1 VPANSATNSH
11 TTLALTGALDVSSV
25 AALWPSRWRRVS
37 GIAQIDLAGVTA
49 LDSSG
54 VALVRCLQAAA
65 QATGAR
71 PLVINAPPR
80 FAQIGLAHRVDA
92 DGN

>member
-1 VPANSATNSH
+1 MPASNS
-11 TTLALTGALDVSSV
+11 TTLALDGALDVSSV
-25 AALWPSRWRRVS
+25 AALWPQLRDRVS
-37 GIAQIDLAGVTA
+37 GIAQIDLAAVTV

-65 QATGAR
+65 EAGGAR
-71 PLVINAPPR
+71 PQVINAPPR
-80 FAQIGLAHRVDA
+80 FAQIGLAHRVDG